1 MKSFIFLVTGIQICF
16 CGVTWPGD
24 FYFQEAG
31 QYYRIAPEL
40 LSAIAKVESNYQINA
55 INRANRNGT
64 YDFCHMQINSTWK
77 KQLKGNWNHLRE
89 PYYCTMVGAWILRQ
103 CIDRY
108 GYNWNAVACYNTGSS
123 PSDAPTKALRKI
135 ALRYVEKVQSAL
147 NTLQKRTVRHGEAA
161 GTTTVEQ

>member
-1 MKSFIFLVTGIQICF
+1 MKSIILLVIGIQICF
-16 CGVTWPGD
+16 CGVALSEE

-31 QYYRIAPEL
+31 QYYGIAPEV

-64 YDFCHMQINSTWK
+64 FDFCHMQINSIWK
-77 KQLKGNWNHLRE
+77 KQLEENWKHLRE
-89 PYYCTMVGAWILRQ
+89 PYYCTMVGAWILRL

-108 GYNWNAVACYNTGSS
+108 GYNWNAVACYNTGYS

-135 ALRYVEKVQSAL
+135 AMRYVEKVQSAMETQSA
-147 NTLQKRTVRHGEAA
+147 NN
-161 GTTTVEQ
+161 